1 MTKGDVFEQL
11 LGQSENQKKSKKT
24 NNYWT
29 LMDFEGKI
37 LEMPPEMKD
46 LLEKRDWTTVQSRRV
61 TSMRV
66 KNDQQNEEEKTEMKS
81 VPKEFRNI
89 LIVLSHQDISTKAQ
103 ALFRR

>member
-46 LLEKRDWTTVQSRRV
+46 LLEKRDWTTV
-61 TSMRV
+61 
-66 KNDQQNEEEKTEMKS
+66 
-81 VPKEFRNI
+81 
-89 LIVLSHQDISTKAQ
+89 
-103 ALFRR
+103 